1 VTDTRPL
8 TSLLGGRYRL
18 GDVLGAGGMATV
30 HRARDERLGR
40 DVAVKLFRPDVAD
53 AQDLR
58 RISSEIRMLAGL
70 NHPSLVTLHDASTGE
85 AGETAYLVLE
95 LIDGPTLAEL
105 LREQSVSP
113 AELARLL
120 AQVADA
126 LSYIG
131 ARGVVHRDVK
141 PENVLV
147 AHDADGGL
155 RAKLADLGIARI
167 ADESR
172 LTTAGSV
179 IGTAR
184 YLSPEQING
193 THVGPPTDIY
203 ALGLVLLE
211 SLTGSVPFPGTGTE
225 SAVART
231 LRRPALPGGLSDA
244 DAQLVARM
252 TGVEPEDRPTAR
264 EVRDGLTA
272 WSSPGPFRLPPAQR
286 TPTAPT
292 RVVPAHTVPG
302 TGPTQV
308 LPVADARP
316 TRALTPPQQPT
327 VSVARPVGP
336 PAPPPR
342 RSRHRRIAW
351 SVLLV
356 LLLAGSSIG
365 VVAAWPAISAWVQ
378 PGPAEPPPAYPAV
391 EGDLGTHLAQLE
403 AGVEGDGLTDELT
416 LQLRDDVLAVAT
428 AAAVTDYTS
437 AVASLETM
445 AEHVDAAAVA
455 DHISSARYRLVLTA
469 IETVRGDIED
479 AVAAEQAELE
489 RIQQE
494 QQQEQAQQSDGI
506 FGGLHDRLDQFG
518 RDLQRQIE
526 RWTGEAAAE

>member
-1 VTDTRPL
+1 MTDTQPV
-8 TSLLGGRYRL
+8 TALLGGRYRL
-18 GDVLGAGGMATV
+18 GGVLGAGGMATV

-40 DVAVKLFRPDVAD
+40 DVALKLFRPDVAD

-58 RISSEIRMLAGL
+58 RISSEIRMLAAL

-95 LIDGPTLAEL
+95 LVDGPNLAEL
-105 LREQSVSP
+105 LASRGLPP

-141 PENVLV
+141 PENILV
-147 AHDADGGL
+147 THDADGDL

-184 YLSPEQING
+184 YLSPEQVNG
-193 THVGPPTDIY
+193 THVGPPSDLY
-203 ALGLVLLE
+203 ALGIVLLE
-211 SLTGSVPFPGTGTE
+211 GLTGALAFPGTSTE

-231 LRRPALPGGLSDA
+231 LRRPALPGGLSAA
-244 DAQLVARM
+244 DEELLARM
-252 TGVEPEDRPTAR
+252 TAVEPEDRPTAR
-264 EVRDGLTA
+264 EVRDGLLT
-272 WSSPGPFRLPPAQR
+272 WSSPGPFAAAPVAR

-292 RVVPAHTVPG
+292 RVMPAAVAPPAGATR
-302 TGPTQV
+302 V
-308 LPVADARP
+308 LPVADAAP
-316 TRALTPPQQPT
+316 TRSFRPPQQAPAFPAPDP
-327 VSVARPVGP
+327 VAPSEGGP
-336 PAPPPR
+336 P
-342 RSRHRRIAW
+342 RSRHHRVAW

-365 VVAAWPAISAWVQ
+365 VVAAWPAIAAWVE

-391 EGDLGTHLAQLE
+391 EGELGTDLGVLE
-403 AGVEGDGLTDELT
+403 AQVEGDGLTDELT

-428 AAAVTDYTS
+428 ASAVTDYAS
-437 AVASLETM
+437 AVTSLEAM
-445 AEHVDAAAVA
+445 ASHVDAAAVD
-455 DHISSARYRLVLTA
+455 DHISSARYKLVLTA
-469 IETVRGDIED
+469 IETVRGDLDD
-479 AVAAEQAELE
+479 AVTAEQAELE

-494 QQQEQAQQSDGI
+494 QQQEQAEQSGGI
-506 FGGLHDRLDQFG
+506 FGELHDRLDQFG
-518 RDLQRQIE
+518 RDLQRQVE
-526 RWTGEAAAE
+526 RWTGEAAQ